1 MKHIPRRPRRLV
13 RGMTLVEVLVTVVLI
28 SVGLLGVAALQLT
41 SLRGNQEA
49 FIRSQASALAG
60 FILDRMRANPQAF
73 RADAYTVA
81 INGIGTAGTTA
92 RIDLQAWQAE
102 IDRLLPGGANAGGS
116 IARNGNVV
124 TITIQWSER
133 QDQSTF
139 RVNGTTEET
148 LPTFQT
154 RTEI

>member
-1 MKHIPRRPRRLV
+1 
-13 RGMTLVEVLVTVVLI
+13 MTLIEVLVTLVLI

-49 FIRSQASALAG
+49 YVRSQASALAG
-60 FILDRMRANPQAF
+60 YILDRIRANPQAF
-73 RADAYTVA
+73 RADAYNVA
-81 INGIGTAGTTA
+81 LNGVGTAGTQA
-92 RIDLQAWQAE
+92 WRDLTAWQAE
-102 IDRLLPGGANAGGS
+102 IDRLLPGGGAISGGS

-133 QDQSTF
+133 QDSSTF
-139 RVNGTTEET
+139 RTSGTTEET
-148 LPTFQT
+148 RPTFQT